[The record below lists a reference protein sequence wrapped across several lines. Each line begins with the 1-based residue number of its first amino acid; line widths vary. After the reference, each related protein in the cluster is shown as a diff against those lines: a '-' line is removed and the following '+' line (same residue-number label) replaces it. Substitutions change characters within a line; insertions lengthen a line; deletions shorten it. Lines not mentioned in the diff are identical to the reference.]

1 MLARMNQSDSVAA
14 WLPAWM
20 ERQIEL
26 GAAQRAEVSPIAGD
40 EAVYLYGAMGVDT
53 ALTSTGEVYVGE
65 YEIETFDSAVRSI
78 RWRPAERLERVGFI
92 VLAARRFAELRAL
105 LPMRTSDATPC
116 PSCRGTGD
124 WHVFSQDRKE
134 SLRIRQLICKDCGGL
149 GWRAPA
155 V

>member
-1 MLARMNQSDSVAA
+1 MNESESAAA
-14 WLPAWM
+14 WLPAWI

-26 GAAQRAEVSPIAGD
+26 GAAQRAEVSPIIGD
-40 EAVYLYGAMGVDT
+40 AAVYLYGTMGVDT
-53 ALTSTGEVYVGE
+53 ALTAAGEVYVGE
-65 YEIETFDSAVRSI
+65 YEMETFDSAARSI
-78 RWRPAERLERVGFI
+78 RWRQAERLERVGFI

-105 LPMRTSDATPC
+105 LPVPTSDATHC

-134 SLRIRQLICKDCGGL
+134 SLRIREMICKDCGGL

-155 V
+155 A